1 MANPVV
7 LVADDDIAM
16 LQFMVRRLEKQGL
29 QIHQAADGRE
39 ALEKLEK
46 LRFDLVVSDIY
57 MPGVTGLELLQQAKE
72 GDPQTQVIIVTAGA
86 TLENAVEALNNGAF
100 AYLVKPFDHFSVFDN
115 VVARALQFR
124 QALLD
129 NERLAKIQQ
138 RRGDMLEEE
147 VTDRVVQLQRR
158 RRELLDLL
166 AGLPDGVLVVE
177 PGGRVV
183 ISNPIA
189 DIWLAKDRSD
199 PDQPIHKYLESL
211 HEEWASSKWEID
223 LGGTSL
229 ELNMRPLPKT
239 TTAER
244 KVVVIRELGE
254 KEEQQPILD
263 LPWKEIE
270 GSLAWLMGRPMDR
283 AVSAQIK
290 ALQDLFSDLKI
301 KVGGPGVH
309 ISGFAAKWSELTIPD
324 SSGTEDTEGEVNSAE
339 SNEVSV
345 EEDLKGEGAA
355 SKESPLRKER

>member
-7 LVADDDIAM
+7 LVADDDSAM
-16 LQFMVRRLEKQGL
+16 LQLMVRRLTKQGL
-29 QIHQAADGRE
+29 QIHQASDGRE
-39 ALEKLEK
+39 ALEKLENFS
-46 LRFDLVVSDIY
+46 FDLVVSDIY

-72 GDPQTQVIIVTAGA
+72 GDPQAQVIIVTAGA

-129 NERLAKIQQ
+129 NERLANIQQ
-138 RRGDMLEEE
+138 RRGDMLEDE
-147 VTDRVVQLQRR
+147 VTERVQQLQRR
-158 RRELLDLL
+158 RRELQDLL
-166 AGLPDGVLVVE
+166 ANLPDGVLVVE

-183 ISNPIA
+183 ISNPTA

-211 HEEWASSKWEID
+211 HEEWASSEWEID
-223 LGGTSL
+223 LDATSL
-229 ELNMRPLPKT
+229 ELIMRPLPKA

-244 KVVVIRELGE
+244 KVVVIKELGAR
-254 KEEQQPILD
+254 EEPSTLD

-270 GSLAWLMGRPMDR
+270 GSLEWLMSRPMDKD
-283 AVSAQIK
+283 VSAQIK
-290 ALQDLFSDLKI
+290 ALQDLFRDLKI

-309 ISGFAAKWSELTIPD
+309 ISGFAPQWSELTIPD
-324 SSGTEDTEGEVNSAE
+324 SSRTEDTEGEINSAE
-339 SNEVSV
+339 SIDVST
-345 EEDLKGEGAA
+345 EDDPKGDDATN
-355 SKESPLRKER
+355 SDSPLRKE

>member
-7 LVADDDIAM
+7 LVADDDKAM
-16 LQFMVRRLEKQGL
+16 LQLMVRRLGKQGL
-29 QIHQAADGRE
+29 EIHQATDGRE
-39 ALEKLEK
+39 ALEKLEH
-46 LRFDLVVSDIY
+46 LSFDLVVSDIY

-147 VTDRVVQLQRR
+147 VTDRVQQLQRR
-158 RRELLDLL
+158 RRELQDLL
-166 AGLPDGVLVVE
+166 ANLPDGVLVVE

-183 ISNPIA
+183 ISNPTA

-199 PDQPIHKYLESL
+199 PDHPIYTYLESL
-211 HEEWASSKWEID
+211 QEEWASSEWEID
-223 LGGTSL
+223 LDGTSL
-229 ELNMRPLPKT
+229 ELIMRPLPKT
-239 TTAER
+239 TTSER
-244 KVVVIRELGE
+244 KVVVIRAMGE
-254 KEEQQPILD
+254 KEVPPTLD

-270 GSLAWLMGRPMDR
+270 DRLEWLMGQSMEKE
-283 AVSAQIK
+283 VSTQIK
-290 ALQDLFSDLKI
+290 ALRDLFRDLKI

-309 ISGFAAKWSELTIPD
+309 ISGFVPQWSELTIPN
-324 SSGTEDTEGEVNSAE
+324 SSGTEDTGDESKVAE
-339 SNEVSV
+339 PAEVSV
-345 EEDLKGEGAA
+345 EEELKGEGATNGD
-355 SKESPLRKER
+355 SPLGKER

>member
-7 LVADDDIAM
+7 LVADDDAAM
-16 LQFMVRRLEKQGL
+16 LQLMVRRLEKQGL
-29 QIHQAADGRE
+29 QIHQASDGRE
-39 ALEKLEK
+39 ALVKLENVS
-46 LRFDLVVSDIY
+46 FDLVVSDIY

-100 AYLVKPFDHFSVFDN
+100 AYLVKPFDHYSVFDN

-147 VTDRVVQLQRR
+147 VTDRVQQLQRR

-166 AGLPDGVLVVE
+166 ASLPDGVLVVE

-183 ISNPIA
+183 TSNPTA

-199 PDQPIHKYLESL
+199 PDHPIHKYIESL
-211 HEEWASSKWEID
+211 HEEWASSEWEID
-223 LGGTSL
+223 LDGTSL
-229 ELNMRPLPKT
+229 ELNTRPLPKT

-244 KVVVIRELGE
+244 KVVVIKELG
-254 KEEQQPILD
+254 KQEEQPILD

-270 GSLAWLMGRPMDR
+270 GSLEWLMRQPVDE
-283 AVSAQIK
+283 AVSTRIK
-290 ALQDLFSDLKI
+290 ALRDLFRDLKI
-301 KVGGPGVH
+301 KVGGPGVR
-309 ISGFAAKWSELTIPD
+309 ISGFAPQWSELTISK
-324 SSGTEDTEGEVNSAE
+324 SSGIEDTGEEIKVAE
-339 SNEVSV
+339 PAEAVV
-345 EEDLKGEGAA
+345 DEDLKSEDAA
-355 SKESPLRKER
+355 RGESPLRKER

>member
-7 LVADDDIAM
+7 LVADDDSAI
-16 LQFMVRRLEKQGL
+16 LQLMVRRLEKQGL

-39 ALEKLEK
+39 ALEKLEN
-46 LRFDLVVSDIY
+46 LSFDLVVSDIY

-147 VTDRVVQLQRR
+147 VTDRVTQLQRR

-166 AGLPDGVLVVE
+166 ASLPDGVLVVE

-183 ISNPIA
+183 ISNPTA
-189 DIWLAKDRSD
+189 DIWLAKDGSD
-199 PDQPIHKYLESL
+199 PAKPIHKYLETL
-211 HEEWASSKWEID
+211 HEDWASSEWEID
-223 LGGTSL
+223 LDGASL
-229 ELNMRPLPKT
+229 ELNMRSLPKT
-239 TTAER
+239 STAER
-244 KVVVIRELGE
+244 KVVVIRELE
-254 KEEQQPILD
+254 KKDKPPILD

-270 GSLAWLMGRPMDR
+270 GSLEWLLGKEMDQD
-283 AVSAQIK
+283 VSIQIK
-290 ALQDLFSDLKI
+290 ALRDLFRDLKI

-309 ISGFAAKWSELTIPD
+309 ISGFTPQWSELTIPD
-324 SSGTEDTEGEVNSAE
+324 GSGKEDTGGGIEAADSV
-339 SNEVSV
+339 EVSV
-345 EEDLKGEGAA
+345 EADLKDEGAA
-355 SKESPLRKER
+355 EGESPLRKER

>member
-7 LVADDDIAM
+7 LVADDDSAM
-16 LQFMVRRLEKQGL
+16 LELMVRRLTKQGL
-29 QIHQAADGRE
+29 QIHQASDGRE
-39 ALEKLEK
+39 ALEKLENFS
-46 LRFDLVVSDIY
+46 FDLVVSDIY

-115 VVARALQFR
+115 VVMRALQFR

-147 VTDRVVQLQRR
+147 VTDRVQQLQRR
-158 RRELLDLL
+158 RRELQDLL

-183 ISNPIA
+183 ISNPSA

-199 PDQPIHKYLESL
+199 PDHPIRKYLESL
-211 HEEWASSKWEID
+211 HEEWASSEWEID
-223 LGGTSL
+223 LDGTSL

-244 KVVVIRELGE
+244 KVVVIKELGE
-254 KEEQQPILD
+254 KEAPLVLD

-270 GSLAWLMGRPMDR
+270 VSLELLISQPTDKE
-283 AVSAQIK
+283 VSTQIK
-290 ALQDLFSDLKI
+290 ALKDLFRDLKI

-309 ISGFAAKWSELTIPD
+309 ISGFAPQWSERTIPD
-324 SSGTEDTEGEVNSAE
+324 SSGTEDTEGEINSADPVE
-339 SNEVSV
+339 ASI
-345 EEDLKGEGAA
+345 EEDLNGEGAA
-355 SKESPLRKER
+355 SRESPLRKEE

>member
-7 LVADDDIAM
+7 LVADDDSAM
-16 LQFMVRRLEKQGL
+16 LQLMIRRLEKQGL
-29 QIHQAADGRE
+29 QIHHASDGRE
-39 ALEKLEK
+39 ALEKLEN
-46 LRFDLVVSDIY
+46 LTFDLVVSDIY
-57 MPGVTGLELLQQAKE
+57 MPGVTGLELLRQAKE

-86 TLENAVEALNNGAF
+86 TLDNAVEALNNGAF
-100 AYLVKPFDHFSVFDN
+100 AYLLKPFDHFSVFDN

-147 VTDRVVQLQRR
+147 VTDRVQQLQRR

-166 AGLPDGVLVVE
+166 AGLPDGVMVVE

-183 ISNPIA
+183 ISNPSA

-199 PDQPIHKYLESL
+199 PDQPIHKYLASL
-211 HEEWASSKWEID
+211 HEEWASSEWEID
-223 LGGTSL
+223 LDGTSL

-244 KVVVIRELGE
+244 KVVVIRELGK
-254 KEEQQPILD
+254 KEEQQPPILN

-270 GSLAWLMGRPMDR
+270 DGLEWLMRRPMDQD
-283 AVSAQIK
+283 VSARVK
-290 ALQDLFSDLKI
+290 ALRDLFSDLKMKI
-301 KVGGPGVH
+301 DGPGVG
-309 ISGFAAKWSELTIPD
+309 ILGFAPQWSELTIPD
-324 SSGTEDTEGEVNSAE
+324 RSGTGDTDGEVNSAQSINLSIE
-339 SNEVSV
+339 D
-345 EEDLKGEGAA
+345 DLKGEG
-355 SKESPLRKER
+355 PLRKEQ

>member
-7 LVADDDIAM
+7 LVADDDPAI

-46 LRFDLVVSDIY
+46 LTFDLVVSDIY
-57 MPGVTGLELLQQAKE
+57 MPGVTGLELLRQAKE

-129 NERLAKIQQ
+129 NERLAKIQK

-147 VTDRVVQLQRR
+147 VTDRVQQLQRR

-183 ISNPIA
+183 ISNPNA
-189 DIWLAKDRSD
+189 DIWLAKDRSN

-211 HEEWASSKWEID
+211 HEEWASSEWEID
-223 LGGTSL
+223 LDGTSL

-244 KVVVIRELGE
+244 KVVVIKELGE
-254 KEEQQPILD
+254 QEEQPILD

-270 GSLAWLMGRPMDR
+270 GSLEWLMSRPMDKE
-283 AVSAQIK
+283 VSTRIK
-290 ALQDLFSDLKI
+290 ALRDLFRDLKI

-309 ISGFAAKWSELTIPD
+309 IRGFTPQWSELTIPD
-324 SSGTEDTEGEVNSAE
+324 SSGTKDTEEGIKTVEPAD
-339 SNEVSV
+339 VSV
-345 EEDLKGEGAA
+345 EKDLKGEDAA
-355 SKESPLRKER
+355 SSESPLRKER

>member
-1 MANPVV
+1 MANPIV
-7 LVADDDIAM
+7 LVADDDSAM
-16 LQFMVRRLEKQGL
+16 LQLMVRRLTKQGL
-29 QIHQAADGRE
+29 QIHQASDGRE

-46 LRFDLVVSDIY
+46 LSFDLVVSDIY

-138 RRGDMLEEE
+138 RRGDMLEDE
-147 VTDRVVQLQRR
+147 VTDRVHQLQRR
-158 RRELLDLL
+158 RRELQDLL
-166 AGLPDGVLVVE
+166 ASLPDGVLVVE

-183 ISNPIA
+183 ISNPTA

-211 HEEWASSKWEID
+211 HEEWASSEWEID
-223 LGGTSL
+223 LDNTSL
-229 ELNMRPLPKT
+229 ELKMRALPKT

-244 KVVVIRELGE
+244 KVVVIKELGE
-254 KEEQQPILD
+254 KEAPPILD

-270 GSLAWLMGRPMDR
+270 GSLELLRRQPTDK
-283 AVSAQIK
+283 AVSTQIK
-290 ALQDLFSDLKI
+290 ALQDLFRDLKI
-301 KVGGPGVH
+301 KVGGPWVH
-309 ISGFAAKWSELTIPD
+309 ISGFAPKWSERTIPD
-324 SSGTEDTEGEVNSAE
+324 SSGTEGTKAE
-339 SNEVSV
+339 IDSEESSELTD

-355 SKESPLRKER
+355 SSELPLRKEQ

>member
-7 LVADDDIAM
+7 LVADDDVAM
-16 LQFMVRRLEKQGL
+16 LQLMVRRLEKQGL
-29 QIHQAADGRE
+29 EIHQASDGRE
-39 ALEKLEK
+39 ALVKLEN
-46 LRFDLVVSDIY
+46 LSFDLVVSDIY

-100 AYLVKPFDHFSVFDN
+100 AYLVKPFDHYSVFDN

-147 VTDRVVQLQRR
+147 VTDRVSQLQRR

-166 AGLPDGVLVVE
+166 ASLPDGVLVVE

-183 ISNPIA
+183 TSNPTA

-199 PDQPIHKYLESL
+199 PDHPIHKYLESL
-211 HEEWASSKWEID
+211 HEEWASSEWEID
-223 LGGTSL
+223 LAGTSL
-229 ELNMRPLPKT
+229 ELTMRPIPKT

-244 KVVVIRELGE
+244 KVVVIKELG
-254 KEEQQPILD
+254 KQEEQPILD

-270 GSLAWLMGRPMDR
+270 GSLEWLMSQPVDE
-283 AVSAQIK
+283 AVSTRLK
-290 ALQDLFSDLKI
+290 ALRELFRDLKI
-301 KVGGPGVH
+301 KVGGPGVR
-309 ISGFAAKWSELTIPD
+309 ISGFAPQWSELTISK
-324 SSGTEDTEGEVNSAE
+324 SSGTEDTEEEIKAAE
-339 SNEVSV
+339 PAEAVV
-345 EEDLKGEGAA
+345 KEELKGENAA
-355 SKESPLRKER
+355 RDEPPLGKER

>member
-7 LVADDDIAM
+7 LVADDDPAM
-16 LQFMVRRLEKQGL
+16 LQLMVRRLEKQGL

-39 ALEKLEK
+39 ALKKLENVS
-46 LRFDLVVSDIY
+46 FDLVVSDIY

-147 VTDRVVQLQRR
+147 VTDRVQQLQRR

-166 AGLPDGVLVVE
+166 AGLPDGVMVVE

-183 ISNPIA
+183 ISNPTA

-211 HEEWASSKWEID
+211 HEEWASSEWEID
-223 LGGTSL
+223 LGGSSL

-239 TTAER
+239 AIAER

-254 KEEQQPILD
+254 KEEPPILD

-270 GSLAWLMGRPMDR
+270 GSLEWLMRQPMDKD
-283 AVSAQIK
+283 ASTQIK
-290 ALQDLFSDLKI
+290 ALRDLFRDLKI

-309 ISGFAAKWSELTIPD
+309 ISGFTPQWSELTIPD
-324 SSGTEDTEGEVNSAE
+324 SSGTEDTGEGIKAAE
-339 SNEVSV
+339 PAEVSV
-345 EEDLKGEGAA
+345 EEDLKDEGAA
-355 SKESPLRKER
+355 RGESPLKKER